1 MVDKPGGMASAQKSG
16 IGYAA
21 ARLGK
26 LEVGVADL
34 QKEANIAGLILM
46 ITSVEDSGGNRW
58 VTGRDVWYS
67 ND

>member
-1 MVDKPGGMASAQKSG
+1 MTSAQKSG

-26 LEVGVADL
+26 LEVGVTDL
-34 QKEANIAGLILM
+34 QKEANIAGLIPM

-58 VTGRDVWYS
+58 VTGRDVRYS